1 MAWRFKASK
10 YKNAAPF
17 GPKPMDVI
25 RDLSLG
31 SYRSHGNFISASAAF
46 MAFNWDAVGAKVAVL
61 PLDTKGRQNK
71 DAVPLIFAH
80 TDFVTDIQF
89 SPFDDGLLATG
100 SQDLTVKLWRIP
112 EAGLGHGGLSQ
123 PELVLP
129 SQPRRVETVAWHPT
143 VDCILGSTSYDSLVI
158 WDLIQAKE
166 LYNFQDHEDEVQS
179 LAWQHSGQLLA
190 TQCKDRQLRILDP
203 RQAKCVAS
211 CDSHQGIKDSDV
223 VWING
228 PDQNRIFTSGFS
240 SDRLRELTIRDLRNL
255 NTPIKNLGL
264 DNSAGLL
271 VPLYDPDTNMCF
283 LAGKGDRHVQFIEL
297 SDKEP
302 FIIEGLRFTGE
313 QTKGACL
320 VPKRAMDVM
329 QAEVNRVLQLGD
341 SSVVPI
347 TWQVPRKS
355 YREYHAD
362 IFPMTNGLESGPGPS
377 TWWNG
382 SNAGVPKINL
392 DPSKRP
398 QSVLTVFGGALSERD
413 ANKVSSEN
421 GHTGTASSTSPDTAQ
436 QQAKNGSNENN
447 ALPAASAQQQN
458 SPASAASNG
467 HQNPFA
473 KPNPRPRCVVKAN
486 SVSSPAPASNKPQIA
501 PRIVT
506 NKLPQQQ
513 PIINRI
519 SSSDSFVT
527 SSNNGTAGNGN
538 VKNEDTIDEG
548 LALLRRQPSIRD
560 RKKLFEEQIQRQNS
574 DVTENKENHI
584 IKPTMEKDENQQH
597 LRKNIFADAD
607 KPKTL
612 SVEEN
617 KPAKRVSS
625 KSFVRVSKFKH
636 LKGDVMLK
644 GKFENFKN
652 LSKSVPA
659 ESNLIEVN
667 EDRIA
672 VPLSGPGGKLAI
684 FETKR
689 PGRIEAGVTPVLI
702 NGTTVL
708 DFAFDP
714 FDKTRLV
721 AGCDDGIIRVWKIPE
736 GGLTCQVNQADM
748 ELSVAPD
755 KVQIVKWHPLAK
767 DILCTVAFDKSV
779 KIWDLNKTE
788 DGPQLELQGHTEQ
801 LFSAEWSGCG
811 RYLATCCKDGKIRV
825 YEPTGKSGPHPI
837 SEGGEIVPKKGAR
850 IAWVLNGQYL
860 IVTGFSKQ
868 SERLIMVFKL
878 GPEPEMVHTLTLDVS
893 PAVLIPFYDE
903 DSGTLFLS
911 SKGEST
917 VTTFEV
923 SLDSPHL
930 FPLSPYRPSGLHQG
944 LAFLPKNVVDVK
956 NVEFARAYRL
966 TNNTIEPISFTVPRI
981 KTVYFQDDLFPNTKV
996 LWEATLSAEEWMQ
1009 GSQKQAPM
1017 VSLCPEGMLAL
1028 SGSNNNNSSRPTSK
1042 QQDLASNFSTPA
1054 VDSVQ
1059 IQASRE
1065 MAKKAEEGL
1074 EQSVSNLVDIST
1086 KLEQD
1091 NMETGVDEKEW
1102 DDDE

>member
-17 GPKPMDVI
+17 GPKPHDVI

-31 SYRSHGNFISASAAF
+31 SYRSHGNFIAASAAF
-46 MAFNWDAVGAKVAVL
+46 MAFNWDTVGSKVAVL

-71 DAVPLIFAH
+71 DGVPLIFAH

-112 EAGLGHGGLSQ
+112 ETGLGLSGLSQ

-129 SQPRRVETVAWHPT
+129 SQPRRVETVCFHPT
-143 VDCILGSTSYDSLVI
+143 ADCILASTSFDSLVI

-166 LYNFQDHEDEVQS
+166 LYNFQDHDDEVQS
-179 LAWQHSGQLLA
+179 LAWQHSGKLLA

-203 RQAKCVAS
+203 RQAKCAAS

-240 SDRLRELTIRDLRNL
+240 SDRLRELTVRDLRNL
-255 NTPIKNLGL
+255 KTPQKNLGL

-302 FIIEGLRFTGE
+302 FIIEGLRYSGE

-329 QAEVNRVLQLGD
+329 QAEVNRVLQLCD

-362 IFPMTNGLESGPGPS
+362 IFPLTNGLESGPGPS

-382 SNAGVPKINL
+382 SDAGVPKINL

-398 QSVLTVFGGALSERD
+398 TGVLTVFGGALSERD
-413 ANKVSSEN
+413 ANKVSLEN
-421 GHTGTASSTSPDTAQ
+421 GHQGTPSSNNPAQ
-436 QQAKNGSNENN
+436 QQAKNGNESN
-447 ALPAASAQQQN
+447 APGAAQQQN
-458 SPASAASNG
+458 
-467 HQNPFA
+467 
-473 KPNPRPRCVVKAN
+473 
-486 SVSSPAPASNKPQIA
+486 
-501 PRIVT
+501 
-506 NKLPQQQ
+506 
-513 PIINRI
+513 
-519 SSSDSFVT
+519 T
-527 SSNNGTAGNGN
+527 SS
-538 VKNEDTIDEG
+538 
-548 LALLRRQPSIRD
+548 
-560 RKKLFEEQIQRQNS
+560 LFEEQIQRQSS

-584 IKPTMEKDENQQH
+584 IKPQMEKNDNQQH
-597 LRKNIFADAD
+597 HTPLRRNIFADAD
-607 KPKTL
+607 KPKT
-612 SVEEN
+612 SSIEEN
-617 KPAKRVSS
+617 RPAKRVSS

-644 GKFENFKN
+644 GKFENLKN

-714 FDKTRLV
+714 FNKTRLV

-736 GGLTCQVNQADM
+736 GGLTCQVNKPEM
-748 ELSVAPD
+748 ELSVASD
-755 KVQIVKWHPLAK
+755 KVQIVKWHPLAN

-788 DGPQLELQGHTEQ
+788 DGPQIELEGHTDQ
-801 LFSAEWSGCG
+801 LFSLEWSVCG
-811 RYLATCCKDGKIRV
+811 RYLASVCKDGKIRV
-825 YEPTGKSGPHPI
+825 YEPTKSRHPV

-868 SERLIMVFKL
+868 SERLVMVFKL
-878 GPEPEMVHTLTLDVS
+878 GATPELVHTQVLDVS

-903 DSGTLFLS
+903 DSSTLFLS

-966 TNNTIEPISFTVPRI
+966 TNTTIEPISFTVPRV
-981 KTVYFQDDLFPNTKV
+981 KTVYFQDDLFPDTKV
-996 LWEATLSAEEWMQ
+996 LWEPTLSAEEWIQ
-1009 GSQKQAPM
+1009 GSQKQAPL

-1042 QQDLASNFSTPA
+1042 QQELASNFSTPA
-1054 VDSVQ
+1054 VPSGQ

-1074 EQSVSNLVDIST
+1074 EQSVSNLVDISA

-1091 NMETGVDEKEW
+1091 HMETGVDEKEW
-1102 DDDE
+1102 NEDE

>member
-71 DAVPLIFAH
+71 DAVPQIFAH

-143 VDCILGSTSYDSLVI
+143 ADCILGSTSYDSLVI

-255 NTPIKNLGL
+255 NSPIKNLGL

-421 GHTGTASSTSPDTAQ
+421 GHTGTASSTSPATAQ

-458 SPASAASNG
+458 SP
-467 HQNPFA
+467 
-473 KPNPRPRCVVKAN
+473 
-486 SVSSPAPASNKPQIA
+486 
-501 PRIVT
+501 
-506 NKLPQQQ
+506 
-513 PIINRI
+513 
-519 SSSDSFVT
+519 
-527 SSNNGTAGNGN
+527 
-538 VKNEDTIDEG
+538 
-548 LALLRRQPSIRD
+548 
-560 RKKLFEEQIQRQNS
+560 LFEEQIQRQNS

-597 LRKNIFADAD
+597 LRRNIFADAD
-607 KPKTL
+607 KPKTP

-644 GKFENFKN
+644 GKFENLKN

-748 ELSVAPD
+748 ELSVAAD

-767 DILCTVAFDKSV
+767 DVLCTVAFDKSV
-779 KIWDLNKTE
+779 KIWNLNKTE

-811 RYLATCCKDGKIRV
+811 RYLATCCKDGKLRV
-825 YEPTGKSGPHPI
+825 YEPTAKSGSHPI

-868 SERLIMVFKL
+868 SERLLMVFKL
-878 GPEPEMVHTLTLDVS
+878 GPVPELVHTLTLDVS

-911 SKGEST
+911 SKGEGT

-944 LAFLPKNVVDVK
+944 FAFLPKNVVDVK

-981 KTVYFQDDLFPNTKV
+981 KTVYFQDDLFPDTKV
-996 LWEATLSAEEWMQ
+996 LWEPTLSAEEWMQ
-1009 GSQKQAPM
+1009 GSQKQAPL

-1054 VDSVQ
+1054 VGSGQ

-1102 DDDE
+1102 KDN

>member
-46 MAFNWDAVGAKVAVL
+46 MAFNWDAVGSKVAVL

-203 RQAKCVAS
+203 RQGKCVAS

-421 GHTGTASSTSPDTAQ
+421 GHTGTASSTSPATAQ

-458 SPASAASNG
+458 SP
-467 HQNPFA
+467 
-473 KPNPRPRCVVKAN
+473 
-486 SVSSPAPASNKPQIA
+486 
-501 PRIVT
+501 
-506 NKLPQQQ
+506 
-513 PIINRI
+513 
-519 SSSDSFVT
+519 
-527 SSNNGTAGNGN
+527 
-538 VKNEDTIDEG
+538 
-548 LALLRRQPSIRD
+548 
-560 RKKLFEEQIQRQNS
+560 LFEEQIQRQNS

-597 LRKNIFADAD
+597 LRRNIFADAD

-644 GKFENFKN
+644 GKFENLKN

-825 YEPTGKSGPHPI
+825 YEPTAKSGPHPI

-868 SERLIMVFKL
+868 SERLVMVFKL

-981 KTVYFQDDLFPNTKV
+981 KTVYFQDDLFPDTKV
-996 LWEATLSAEEWMQ
+996 LWEPTLSAEEWMQ
-1009 GSQKQAPM
+1009 GSQKQAPL

-1054 VDSVQ
+1054 VGSGQ

-1102 DDDE
+1102 KDDQED

>member
-17 GPKPMDVI
+17 GPKPLDII

-80 TDFVTDIQF
+80 TDFVTDLQF

-129 SQPRRVETVAWHPT
+129 AQPRRIETVAWHPT
-143 VDCILGSTSYDSLVI
+143 VDCILGSTSHDNLVI

-362 IFPMTNGLESGPGPS
+362 IFPLTNGLESGPGPS
-377 TWWNG
+377 TWWKG
-382 SNAGVPKINL
+382 SNNGVPKINL

-421 GHTGTASSTSPDTAQ
+421 GHTGTAISTSPAT

-458 SPASAASNG
+458 SP
-467 HQNPFA
+467 
-473 KPNPRPRCVVKAN
+473 
-486 SVSSPAPASNKPQIA
+486 
-501 PRIVT
+501 
-506 NKLPQQQ
+506 
-513 PIINRI
+513 
-519 SSSDSFVT
+519 
-527 SSNNGTAGNGN
+527 
-538 VKNEDTIDEG
+538 
-548 LALLRRQPSIRD
+548 
-560 RKKLFEEQIQRQNS
+560 LFEEQIQRQNS

-597 LRKNIFADAD
+597 LRKNIFSNAD

-617 KPAKRVSS
+617 KPAPKRVSS

-644 GKFENFKN
+644 GKFENLKN

-672 VPLSGPGGKLAI
+672 VPLAGPGGKLAI

-689 PGRIEAGVTPVLI
+689 PGRIEAGVLPVII
-702 NGTTVL
+702 NGATVL

-736 GGLTCQVNQADM
+736 GGLTCQVNQADV

-788 DGPQLELQGHTEQ
+788 NGPQLELQGHTEQ

-850 IAWVLNGQYL
+850 IAWVLDGQYL

-868 SERLIMVFKL
+868 SERLVMVFKM
-878 GPEPEMVHTLTLDVS
+878 GAVPEMVHTLTLDVS

-981 KTVYFQDDLFPNTKV
+981 KTVYFQDDLFPDTKV
-996 LWEATLSAEEWMQ
+996 LWEPTLSAEEWMQ
-1009 GSQKQAPM
+1009 GSQKQAPL

-1054 VDSVQ
+1054 VGSGQ

-1102 DDDE
+1102 KDDQEG

>member
-17 GPKPMDVI
+17 GPKPLDII

-80 TDFVTDIQF
+80 TDFVTDLQF

-129 SQPRRVETVAWHPT
+129 AQPRRIETVAWHPT
-143 VDCILGSTSYDSLVI
+143 VDCILGSTSHDNLVI

-362 IFPMTNGLESGPGPS
+362 IFPLTNGLESGPGPS
-377 TWWNG
+377 TWWKG
-382 SNAGVPKINL
+382 SNNGVPKINL

-421 GHTGTASSTSPDTAQ
+421 GHTGTAISTSPAT

-458 SPASAASNG
+458 SP
-467 HQNPFA
+467 
-473 KPNPRPRCVVKAN
+473 
-486 SVSSPAPASNKPQIA
+486 
-501 PRIVT
+501 
-506 NKLPQQQ
+506 
-513 PIINRI
+513 
-519 SSSDSFVT
+519 
-527 SSNNGTAGNGN
+527 
-538 VKNEDTIDEG
+538 
-548 LALLRRQPSIRD
+548 
-560 RKKLFEEQIQRQNS
+560 LFEEQIQRQNS

-584 IKPTMEKDENQQH
+584 MEKDENQHH
-597 LRKNIFADAD
+597 LRKNIFSNAD

-617 KPAKRVSS
+617 KPAPKRVSS

-644 GKFENFKN
+644 GKFENLKN

-672 VPLSGPGGKLAI
+672 VPLAGPGGKLAI

-689 PGRIEAGVTPVLI
+689 PGRIEAGVLPVII
-702 NGTTVL
+702 NGATVL

-736 GGLTCQVNQADM
+736 GGLTCQVNQADV

-788 DGPQLELQGHTEQ
+788 NGPQLELLGHTEQ

-850 IAWVLNGQYL
+850 IAWVLDGQYL

-868 SERLIMVFKL
+868 SERLVMVFKM
-878 GPEPEMVHTLTLDVS
+878 GPVPEMVHTLTLDVS

-981 KTVYFQDDLFPNTKV
+981 KTVYFQDDLFPDTKV
-996 LWEATLSAEEWMQ
+996 LWEPTLSAEEWMQ
-1009 GSQKQAPM
+1009 GSQKQAPL

-1054 VDSVQ
+1054 VGSGQ